1 MKNGNKKA
9 FTSHF
14 AFDTEMMRYRAKM
27 VRFKTW
33 FRAKNGMIREKI
45 TLLRANQI
53 AEITRD
59 FEMDVIKR
67 KSLKNE

>member
-1 MKNGNKKA
+1 
-9 FTSHF
+9 
-14 AFDTEMMRYRAKM
+14 
-27 VRFKTW
+27 
-33 FRAKNGMIREKI
+33 MIREKI